1 MQTPKVIFL
10 DAVGTLFGVRGHVG
24 QVYASIAQEFGVR
37 VDPSLLNRSFI
48 HSFQSAPAMAFPGI
62 DPLDIPKREYDWWQ
76 AVTLYTFKQ
85 PDVLDQFTDFSGFF
99 AKLYKHFATPQPW
112 FIYPDVLP
120 ALKQWR
126 SQGISLGII
135 SNFDSRLYPLL
146 DALNLTLFFSSV
158 TISTEVGAAKPDPK
172 IFYTALQK
180 HNCTPEAAW
189 YVGDSKTEDYWGAK
203 EAGLRSFLIQRA
215 VG

>member
-48 HSFQSAPAMAFPGI
+48 HSFRSAPAMAFPGI
-62 DPLDIPKREYDWWQ
+62 DPLDIPKREYEWWQ

-85 PDVLDQFTDFSGFF
+85 ADVLDQFTDFSGFF

-126 SQGISLGII
+126 SQGISVAII

-203 EAGLRSFLIQRA
+203 GAGLRSFLIQRA